1 MCGNGQGVVEI
12 IMCAPIARF
21 DLRSSMAAKHVPP
34 IVWFVNVEDVC
45 SLQSALRST
54 CPRGF
59 HTPNGD
65 ASGARFANAGN
76 TSIHSSVV

>member
-12 IMCAPIARF
+12 IICALIARF
-21 DLRSSMAAKHVPP
+21 DLRFCLALGIVPP

-45 SLQSALRST
+45 SLQSALIST

-59 HTPNGD
+59 RTPNSG
-65 ASGARFANAGN
+65 ASGVRLRARN
-76 TSIHSSVV
+76 TFIPQSVV